1 MKTLVRFGKKIPLPS
16 TLQIISEMR
25 ALAEDDAI
33 RARCAEEDGL
43 SVNAAWTAI
52 CARRA
57 EKRAA

>member
-1 MKTLVRFGKKIPLPS
+1 
-16 TLQIISEMR
+16 MR